1 VPEVWFAVPG
11 DLSTLTGGY
20 IYARRVMAAL
30 PAAGWTVHHV
40 ALPVRFPEP
49 TDDDLAETRRLLSAL
64 PAKASVI
71 IDGLAYGA
79 MTPETVQGLDIRIIA
94 LVHHPLALESGVT
107 PVRAR
112 VLHASERTMLALS
125 PTVLVPSASTAR
137 TLTSDYD
144 IPSTRIIVAEPGT
157 DPGTRAVGTGSVP
170 RLLTVATVT
179 PRKGHDVLMRAFA
192 EMKDLAW
199 FSEIVGSTTRDRA
212 MMQKVQVLIDQH
224 GLASRVVFSGELT
237 DEALSS
243 AYMASD
249 VFVLPSRHEG
259 YGIAFAE
266 ALAHGLPVV
275 ACDAG
280 AVRNT
285 VPPDASILV
294 PPDDPKALAE
304 ALRQIVSDKG
314 LRQRL
319 SDAAWAYGKKLPTWN
334 NTAAAIVRALA
345 L

>member
-40 ALPVRFPEP
+40 ALPARFPEP